1 MGDLKTRLDMLKRSF
16 MPEPLCYTLTDAGRL
31 LSISLRTLQRRIAS
45 GDVEVKIVLGMP
57 RITRN
62 ELERL
67 IARVA

>member
-1 MGDLKTRLDMLKRSF
+1 
-16 MPEPLCYTLTDAGRL
+16 MPEPLCYTLTDAARL

-57 RITRN
+57 RVTRN